1 MHGRS
6 ASALAIRY
14 HLSPFCPGRRAWA
27 LEDEYHYTEANNK
40 TCPGQFYL
48 GTQSI
53 LQSFLCKS
61 FLSTDVNKIRR
72 EPLLL
77 SALLQAQK
85 WKVWEFEDSSKSGS
99 DVSITRGPAY
109 SRLCVGAAS

>member
-1 MHGRS
+1 MVEMQVLWPS
-6 ASALAIRY
+6 SITY
-14 HLSPFCPGRRAWA
+14 HLSVQEGEHGRWRMSTITRRQIIKHVQGSFIWELRAFGRVFSVN
-27 LEDEYHYTEANNK
+27 L
-40 TCPGQFYL
+40 
-48 GTQSI
+48 
-53 LQSFLCKS
+53 

-109 SRLCVGAAS
+109 SRLCLGAAS